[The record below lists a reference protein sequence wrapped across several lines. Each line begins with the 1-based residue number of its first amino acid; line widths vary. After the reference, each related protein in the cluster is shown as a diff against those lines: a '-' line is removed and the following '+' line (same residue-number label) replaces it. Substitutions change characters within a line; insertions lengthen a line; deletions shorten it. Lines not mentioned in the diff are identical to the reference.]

1 MMKLILLALALS
13 FTASLHAYDDAYRKK
28 EVAEANKSEG
38 YPTTLP
44 NGVLIQGYVYNANLD
59 AMVLVCVG
67 SEMKDRSATAKK
79 MRDHWNGQVGQALRK
94 KGFRD
99 FAVSVITQMNGD
111 GVIYSPRFNKWMSID
126 DYLKMK

>member
-1 MMKLILLALALS
+1 MKLLSIAPLLLLFAGNLYG
-13 FTASLHAYDDAYRKK
+13 YDDAYRKK

-38 YPTTLP
+38 YPTKMP
-44 NGVLIQGYVYNANLD
+44 NGVLIQGYVYNADLD

-67 SEMKDRSATAKK
+67 QLGKSATAKK

-99 FAVSVITQMNGD
+99 FAISVITQMNGD
-111 GVIYSPRFNKWMSID
+111 GFIFSPRFNKWMSID
-126 DYLKMK
+126 DYLKLK